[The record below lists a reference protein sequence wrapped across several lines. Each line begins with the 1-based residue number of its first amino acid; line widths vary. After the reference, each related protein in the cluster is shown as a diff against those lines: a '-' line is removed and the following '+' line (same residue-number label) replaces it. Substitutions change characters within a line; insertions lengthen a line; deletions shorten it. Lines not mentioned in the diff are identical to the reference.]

1 MASNYTF
8 DQNYDSDDE
17 DNDQKFVYD
26 GKDLGKFY
34 AVFFESFS

>member
-1 MASNYTF
+1 MSLNYTF

-26 GKDLGKFY
+26 GKDIGNIFTL
-34 AVFFESFS
+34 FFPNF